1 MSFEQ
6 YIQDKRAFVFE
17 LDDVIYPEK
26 DYLLQ
31 IYYLFAQ
38 FMEYGEQMDAGA
50 MIRSMQET
58 YFSEGADAVFDK
70 TARLFNIPSKY
81 KINFDMLLHSGRL
94 PLKLLIFNKIL
105 KFMQEIVVERKQIF
119 IFTNGQPAQQL
130 NKIKQTE
137 WHGLENYLEVH
148 FALETTVKPSAKGL
162 KMIMERHKFKK
173 TDVLLIGKLDVD
185 KMCAKNAGVEFLEA
199 DKLLLP

>member
-1 MSFEQ
+1 MSFEPYLQ
-6 YIQDKRAFVFE
+6 NKQAFVFE
-17 LDDVIYPEK
+17 LDNVIYPEK

-38 FMEYGEQMDAGA
+38 FMEYGEQMDAAA
-50 MIRSMQET
+50 MIKSMQET

-70 TARLFNIPSKY
+70 TARLFNISPQY
-81 KINFDMLLHSGRL
+81 KLNFDMLLHSGRL
-94 PLKLLIFNKIL
+94 PLKLLIFNQML
-105 KFMQEIVVERKQIF
+105 KFMQEIVVERKQVF
-119 IFTNGQPAQQL
+119 IFTNGQPLQQL

-148 FALETTVKPSAKGL
+148 FALETAAKPSAKGL
-162 KMIMERHKFKK
+162 HLIMDRHKLKK
-173 TDVLLIGKLDVD
+173 TDVLLIGRLEDD
-185 KMCAKNAGVEFLEA
+185 KMCAKNAGIEFLEA

>member
-6 YIQDKRAFVFE
+6 YIQDKQAFVFE

-31 IYYLFAQ
+31 VYYLFAQ
-38 FMEYGEQMDAGA
+38 FMEYGEQTDAGA
-50 MIRSMQET
+50 MVKSMQET

-70 TARLFNIPSKY
+70 TARLFDIPYQY
-81 KINFDMLLHSGRL
+81 KINFDMLMNSGRL
-94 PLKLLIFNKIL
+94 PLKLLIFNQIL

-119 IFTNGQPAQQL
+119 IFTNGLPAQQL

-148 FALETTVKPSAKGL
+148 FAMESSAKPSAKGL
-162 KMIMERHKFKK
+162 QLIMEKYKLKK
-173 TDVLLIGKLDVD
+173 ADVLLIGKLEVD
-185 KMCAKNAGVEFLEA
+185 KLCAKNGGVEFLEA
-199 DKLLLP
+199 DKLLLA